1 MLWQDEAQEG
11 LDGSY
16 KDLYLLENPSCAPAD
31 AEEHMHSLITM
42 EWEELN
48 RECFKRRGF
57 SSSFRQA
64 CLDTARM
71 VSIMYGYNKEQR
83 LPLLE
88 DYLHDDV
95 TALKTGLNLSD

>member
-1 MLWQDEAQEG
+1 
-11 LDGSY
+11 
-16 KDLYLLENPSCAPAD
+16 
-31 AEEHMHSLITM
+31 
-42 EWEELN
+42 
-48 RECFKRRGF
+48 
-57 SSSFRQA
+57 
-64 CLDTARM
+64 M